1 MVIINKLLNPKYSDK
16 MAAFDYDWTIVNPK
30 GGKTFPLIVD
40 DWEWYSSNVK
50 NIIRDY
56 YNNGFMIVIFT
67 NQSKNFWRK
76 NMDYEDLHD
85 TMNRIVDKAQDS
97 IENLCEQYEGS
108 KNDGVDINKRDIDHA
123 FEALRSSIEMS
134 ME

>member
-1 MVIINKLLNPKYSDK
+1 MRTQEHVVAVHRMNDPTPPFLANK
-16 MAAFDYDWTIVNPK
+16 I
-30 GGKTFPLIVD
+30 
-40 DWEWYSSNVK
+40 
-50 NIIRDY
+50 
-56 YNNGFMIVIFT
+56 YNQTQKIFGE
-67 NQSKNFWRK
+67 K

-85 TMNRIVDKAQDS
+85 TMNRIIDKAQDS
-97 IENLCEQYEGS
+97 VENLSEQYEGS

>member
-1 MVIINKLLNPKYSDK
+1 MNDPTPPFLAKNNLQINQK
-16 MAAFDYDWTIVNPK
+16 
-30 GGKTFPLIVD
+30 
-40 DWEWYSSNVK
+40 
-50 NIIRDY
+50 
-56 YNNGFMIVIFT
+56 IFGE
-67 NQSKNFWRK
+67 K

-97 IENLCEQYEGS
+97 VENLVEQYMHSGIES
-108 KNDGVDINKRDIDHA
+108 VDFNKRDIDHA

>member
-1 MVIINKLLNPKYSDK
+1 MTPPPFS
-16 MAAFDYDWTIVNPK
+16 
-30 GGKTFPLIVD
+30 GK
-40 DWEWYSSNVK
+40 EQ
-50 NIIRDY
+50 
-56 YNNGFMIVIFT
+56 FT